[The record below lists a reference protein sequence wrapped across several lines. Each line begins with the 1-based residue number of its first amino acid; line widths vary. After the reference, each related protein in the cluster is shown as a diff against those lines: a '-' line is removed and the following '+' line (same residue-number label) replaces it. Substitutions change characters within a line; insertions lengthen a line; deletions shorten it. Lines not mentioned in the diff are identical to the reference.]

1 MAYGQKRKYGGAT
14 GGRFARRKVVK
25 RARRTKFG
33 PSRYVQP
40 KTTLDTCFVK
50 VSKMTHAFPT
60 AVSTSGEIFAKMS
73 MVELGGQQRFIKF
86 ASMYSYFRVHKMSI
100 VINTQG
106 QLCTCITSFDPDGD
120 VPSTNTHQIT
130 ASMNSRI
137 HQLAEDRI
145 TKRTENLGK
154 IAKFREFYSCQGAS
168 AALVGERLKATIN
181 YGFPGIN
188 AAAPGHFT
196 LTVTESWV
204 VEFKGL
210 REKFVVNTLNH
221 PALGPVPAIGP
232 QDPIPQGL
240 EP

>member
-1 MAYGQKRKYGGAT
+1 
-14 GGRFARRKVVK
+14 
-25 RARRTKFG
+25 
-33 PSRYVQP
+33 
-40 KTTLDTCFVK
+40 
-50 VSKMTHAFPT
+50 MTHAFPT
-60 AVSTSGEIFAKMS
+60 AVTTSGEIFSKMS
-73 MVELGGQQRFIKF
+73 MIELGSQQRFIKF

-100 VINTQG
+100 LINTQG

-120 VPSTNTHQIT
+120 VPATNTHQIT
-130 ASMNSRI
+130 ASLNSRI

-145 TKRTENLGK
+145 TKRTEHLGK

-168 AALVGERLKATIN
+168 AALAGERLKATIN

-196 LTVTESWV
+196 MTITESWV
-204 VEFKGL
+204 VEFKSL
-210 REKFVVNTLNH
+210 REKFIVNTLNH
-221 PALGPVPAIGP
+221 PALAAIPAVGP